1 MFTETGKIK
10 NAIQD
15 YLDVKATEVSI
26 ADILKEYTI
35 DEKNIP
41 NRDAV
46 TKVLAVAHFQIK
58 EKLTISSLI
67 AHKVGKRVIWKPEK
81 FKSKHF

>member
-46 TKVLAVAHFQIK
+46 TKVLAVAHF
-58 EKLTISSLI
+58 
-67 AHKVGKRVIWKPEK
+67 
-81 FKSKHF
+81 